1 VLADTTTLTSLNYAL
16 EDDSND
22 DNIIH
27 IRTRAK
33 GAPDIIKG
41 TVAWAG
47 IFKHSNLSTVDKGFK
62 EFFILVHN

>member
-1 VLADTTTLTSLNYAL
+1 MLADTTTLTTLNYTL

-41 TVAWAG
+41 TVAWDG
-47 IFKHSNLSTVDKGFK
+47 IFYHSNLSTEDK
-62 EFFILVHN
+62 L